1 MLIAQ
6 NRKKITHFPDTKI
19 SAVGIDGRVVGQKG
33 TKIDS
38 CATRNSCAEIAR
50 YDEWVVVQSCPTV
63 PRHST
68 CNTFNNVSW

>member
-50 YDEWVVVQSCPTV
+50 YDDVGCCAVLSSCPEPQHLQYV
-63 PRHST
+63 
-68 CNTFNNVSW
+68 